1 MIGIGFCES
10 CVFQQ
15 FFLAEL
21 AVVDRRH
28 FEDSHGHSPGLVQC
42 DILCLGE
49 TFQIVGTL
57 DENTLARGASDASEE
72 GEGHADDQCTRTA
85 DHEEHEGTI
94 EPCGERPA

>member
-1 MIGIGFCES
+1 MGCE
-10 CVFQQ
+10 VQQ
-15 FFLAEL
+15 
-21 AVVDRRH
+21 VVLTVTLRMYSLYGKLSVGQGACLV
-28 FEDSHGHSPGLVQC
+28 EDHC
-42 DILCLGE
+42 ANLC
-49 TFQIVGTL
+49 QDVHIVGTL